1 LNPARISGNSGER
14 ITLNGGLA
22 RKNEHRTIAF
32 LNVGLANSI
41 KE

>member
-1 LNPARISGNSGER
+1 MSGDSGEK

-22 RKNEHRTIAF
+22 RKNKHRTIAF
-32 LNVGLANSI
+32 LNGGLANSI